1 MNCQN
6 KGPKPQP
13 NKNTAESTENI
24 SVVKRL
30 LKMKTYKLNFLHISR
45 HFIKK
50 YSFYGSIY
58 HAVLRSL

>member
-6 KGPKPQP
+6 KRPKPQT

-30 LKMKTYKLNFLHISR
+30 LKIKIYKLNFLHISR
-45 HFIKK
+45 HLIKK
-50 YSFYGSIY
+50 YSFYGTIY